1 MHTGK
6 EWEELNGSVKQKYS
20 KNTSRSYGDLV
31 HVHDKDSFQ
40 NSGERMA

>member
-20 KNTSRSYGDLV
+20 KNTRRSYGDL
-31 HVHDKDSFQ
+31 VHDKDSFQ
-40 NSGERMA
+40 NSRERMV